1 LSENIPEEN
10 QKRVYRDISQ
20 KYCSRIDDNV
30 IIVRE
35 VGKQIGGYE
44 CLSSHLCGGNA
55 QCSINRQN
63 DTESTAPHKK
73 KYRNP

>member
-1 LSENIPEEN
+1 MPENNTAEKP
-10 QKRVYRDISQ
+10 KRVYRDISQ

-35 VGKQIGGYE
+35 AGAKTGDYE

-55 QCSINRQN
+55 QCSINHSAEAVKPPE
-63 DTESTAPHKK
+63 TTA
-73 KYRNP
+73 